1 MQKLWER
8 CSKADELIHKL
19 IFSKTFRQPCGTFFI
34 LFWRGGY
41 PHQKELL
48 CRVNPAILKT
58 VEANVPMSHHAVFSH
73 LFQYSWILLPKDCFF
88 LLQFDH
94 LLPCFQKQPG
104 FHELRAF
111 VGISLLGVIGK
122 MEWKQKVPMIYGKFF
137 FLFLKSLFLLLA
149 QAWTSLY
156 LCSPSAVNFRRVWVY
171 RFSQSFLQK
180 KITNRNPQKTWA
192 GDLKSHIHQ
201 TLKEFITLLSIPG
214 VLMGILSS
222 SSKEMSFVDS
232 LYVED
237 FCM

>member
-8 CSKADELIHKL
+8 CSKANELIHKL
-19 IFSKTFRQPCGTFFI
+19 IFSKTFGQPCGTFFI

-137 FLFLKSLFLLLA
+137 FFIPEITFLTTCSGMDQSVSL
-149 QAWTSLY
+149 Q
-156 LCSPSAVNFRRVWVY
+156 
-171 RFSQSFLQK
+171 
-180 KITNRNPQKTWA
+180 PQCC
-192 GDLKSHIHQ
+192 
-201 TLKEFITLLSIPG
+201 EF
-214 VLMGILSS
+214 
-222 SSKEMSFVDS
+222 
-232 LYVED
+232 
-237 FCM
+237 